1 VKSRFRTLVVAFA
14 TFATFATLAS
24 TAIVTAQTLPELFG
38 RAKEQIKAGSWADAA
53 KTLESL
59 EAEAAKPGNEAAQ
72 KQLAG
77 PLAFYRGVCNANLGK
92 TDDAVTSFTAFL
104 KLQPNATIDSAVY
117 SKKAVAAFEKAQ
129 KLAAERAP
137 SLAESY
143 KEFQPP
149 ADLANRYPADQYWGD
164 GPAHWIMTGAE
175 KTAWAALT
183 EPNARVAFVE
193 EFWKS
198 RSSLPGL
205 DGRTYRQEFD
215 RRVAFADANLAVD
228 PEQRGSLTDR
238 GMVFIL
244 LGPPSFAGRK
254 PLRTGDDSFDNAG
267 LSRNGSQDQV
277 NAERGAKASA
287 YSNYGRLPSSG
298 QMAQTSIG
306 YVGPGLKAAS
316 ATQDG
321 LEVWHYRKE
330 LLPRAVPYL
339 QVDFEFVTKKGYGV
353 NVLQRSEETSN
364 TLGAA
369 PPVPV
374 APTN

>member
-1 VKSRFRTLVVAFA
+1 VKTRLCIVVAAFA
-14 TFATFATLAS
+14 TFAAFFAAAILAGQS
-24 TAIVTAQTLPELFG
+24 LPELFG

-53 KTLESL
+53 KTLDAL
-59 EAEAAKPGNEAAQ
+59 EAEAAKPGNQEAQ

-77 PLAFYRGVCNANLGK
+77 PLAFYRGVCSANLGK
-92 TDDAVTSFTAFL
+92 TDDAVASFGAFL

-129 KLAAERAP
+129 KQAAERAP
-137 SLAESY
+137 SLAEAY

-149 ADLANRYPADQYWGD
+149 ADMANRYPADQYWGE
-164 GPAHWIMTGAE
+164 GPVRWIMTDSE
-175 KTAWAALT
+175 KSAWSALT

-198 RSSLPGL
+198 RASLPAV
-205 DGRTYRQEFD
+205 DGRSYRQEFD

-277 NAERGAKASA
+277 NAERGVKASA

-298 QMAQTSIG
+298 QMAQTSVG
-306 YVGPGLKAAS
+306 YLGPGLKAVS
-316 ATQDG
+316 ANADG

-330 LLPRAVPYL
+330 LLPKAVPYL

-353 NVLQRSEETSN
+353 NVLQRSEESAN

-369 PPVPV
+369 ASAPAPAA